1 MEQQGKPVY
10 QYFFTKTNPYLSNNH
25 AGEMV
30 YAYGNLSYHPGMYD
44 DSDRKLSEIMQLY
57 WTNFAKTGD
66 PNKGSESSEVS
77 LPTWP
82 MWNSAEDKLLELN
95 DEIKLIDNPYHE
107 LNLILDKY
115 QNE

>member
-10 QYFFTKTNPYLSNNH
+10 QYFFTKTNNYLSNNH

-30 YAYGNLSYHPGMYD
+30 YAYGNLDYHPGMYD
-44 DSDRKLSEIMQLY
+44 ESDYVLSEKMQTY

-66 PNKGSESSEVS
+66 PNKGSDFRAELTV
-77 LPTWP
+77 WP
-82 MWNSAEDKLLELN
+82 QWNSAEDKLLELN

-107 LNLILDKY
+107 LNTIIDKY
-115 QNE
+115 QDEE